1 MNKSLSLRADLW
13 VVYGLNYNEG
23 GSKDAGKDSQQR
35 QIQAV
40 YTAGK
45 SEVGTQ

>member
-13 VVYGLNYNEG
+13 VVYDLNYNEG
-23 GSKDAGKDSQQR
+23 GSTGKDSR
-35 QIQAV
+35 LHPIQAI

-45 SEVGTQ
+45 NEVGTQ